1 MPFLYRWEGGGK
13 PLYLSGKIDL
23 RFRTADAVY
32 LVDFKTDRRYREGK
46 YAAQLGLYA
55 LACGPWNNLPVRPVV
70 FLLRSGEALPV
81 RGDWDWPAL
90 FAALPRERSGL
101 DAQSLLE

>member
-1 MPFLYRWEGGGK
+1 M
-13 PLYLSGKIDL
+13 
-23 RFRTADAVY
+23 Y

-55 LACGPWNNLPVRPVV
+55 LACAQWSDRPILPVV

-81 RGDWDWPAL
+81 RLTWDWPAC
-90 FAALPRERSGL
+90 FTALPR
-101 DAQSLLE
+101 